1 MSSPDAKGRSIN
13 AKQARFVAEYLIDLN
28 ATQAAI
34 RSGYSPK
41 TANEQGS
48 RLLANVKVSAALSS
62 AQAERSKR
70 TEITQDMVLQEY
82 AKIGF
87 SDIRKIAKWGERPI
101 IEDVPDDYD
110 LRIYPV
116 ELIASETID
125 DATAAAISEVSLTAQ
140 GVKVKMYDKKGA
152 LDSIARHL
160 GMFNDKLDH
169 TSSDGSMAG
178 ASALERI
185 NSKLARLADA
195 SNPAGD
201 TSGSD

>member
-1 MSSPDAKGRSIN
+1 MSSPDAKGRRLN
-13 AKQARFVAEYLIDLN
+13 AKQVRFVEEYLIDLN

-34 RSGYSPK
+34 RAGYSGK
-41 TANEQGS
+41 TAGQQGFE
-48 RLLANVKVSAALSS
+48 LLKKPEIVMALAE

-87 SDIRKIAKWGERPI
+87 SDIRKIAKWGERPVM
-101 IEDVPDDYD
+101 EDVSDDD
-110 LRIYPV
+110 DIRIYPV

-152 LDSIARHL
+152 LDSLARHL
-160 GMFNDKLDH
+160 GMFNDKLEH
-169 TSSDGSMAG
+169 SVSDDMADLL
-178 ASALERI
+178 SAV
-185 NSKLARLADA
+185 A
-195 SNPAGD
+195 
-201 TSGSD
+201 SGSRRIGVRQDDD